1 MIKKKSVEYSDTT
14 RTFQGVIAWDGSVKG
29 KRPVVLIAHAFGGQS
44 EFEEEKAVE
53 LAKLGYLGFAIDMYG
68 KGRRAD
74 NLQDSRALMQ
84 ELTGNRNLLLERIQ
98 LALKTGMELELAD
111 QTNMGAIGFC
121 FGGKCVLDLARSGAE
136 VKGVVSF
143 HGSYDKPGIDYDKP
157 IKSSILI
164 LHGWDDPVGKP
175 GQVAELAAEL
185 TERKAD
191 WTITSFGHTG
201 HAFTNPKANSPE
213 RGVFY
218 NKKSNDRAWKSMVGF
233 FEEVFK

>member
-1 MIKKKSVEYSDTT
+1 MPLAVNPNLKKK
-14 RTFQGVIAWDGSVKG
+14 
-29 KRPVVLIAHAFGGQS
+29 RP
-44 EFEEEKAVE
+44 VE

-74 NLQDSRALMQ
+74 TPQESRVLME

-98 LALKTGMELELAD
+98 LAFDTGRELELSD
-111 QTNMGAIGFC
+111 KSRIGAIGFC
-121 FGGKCVLDLARSGAE
+121 FGGKCVLDLARSGAD

-143 HGSYDKPGIDYDKP
+143 HGTYDKPEIDYPEP
-157 IKSSILI
+157 IKSSVLV

-175 GQVAELAAEL
+175 NQVVELAMEL
-185 TERKAD
+185 TGRQAD

-201 HAFTNPKANSPE
+201 HAFTNPNANSPE

-218 NKKSNDRAWKSMVGF
+218 NKKSNDRAWKSMTNF